1 MLYSDSTPL
10 RDARAQYFREN
21 GFGEDGGYGRR
32 LVRLKLG
39 PVLLWFPNTRG
50 RVRAVRLHDLHHIA
64 TGYTTTPVGEAEIG
78 PRELASGCGDY
89 LAAWVLNLGAV
100 AIGLLVAPARARAG
114 RRQRSAT
121 HRDGTSITKVTCLT
135 CRASSLLLTSSHE
148 NLDRIRDRRAGKSLR
163 L

>member
-1 MLYSDSTPL
+1 MPYSDSTPL

-78 PRELASGCGDY
+78 AWELASGCGDY

-100 AIGLLVAPARARAG
+100 AIGLLIAPGRVWRAFARG
-114 RRQRSAT
+114 RRSQSLYRLGLEERWLDDTVGALRQRLGLGRQTAVSP
-121 HRDGTSITKVTCLT
+121 
-135 CRASSLLLTSSHE
+135 
-148 NLDRIRDRRAGKSLR
+148 RRQA
-163 L
+163 